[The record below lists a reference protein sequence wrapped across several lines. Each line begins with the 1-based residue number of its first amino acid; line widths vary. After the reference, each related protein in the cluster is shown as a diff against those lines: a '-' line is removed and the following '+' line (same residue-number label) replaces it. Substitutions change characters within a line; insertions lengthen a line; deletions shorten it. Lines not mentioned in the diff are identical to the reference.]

1 MKVPWAW
8 GSFHIR
14 NVMICDDNQ
23 DQLTMIKNDFSY
35 MLYFLFCSH
44 LNNRRVVE
52 VCNISI
58 HHNVD
63 VNVNF

>member
-23 DQLTMIKNDFSY
+23 DQLTIKKMIF
-35 MLYFLFCSH
+35 H
-44 LNNRRVVE
+44 LCYIFHFVH
-52 VCNISI
+52 I
-58 HHNVD
+58 
-63 VNVNF
+63 